1 MGKQEKRLLVEENLE
16 ELIKTFIEKEQKELS
31 EFLDF
36 HLERELRALA
46 EATAKELEELEELE
60 KIINPCPL
68 NPENRDTEKPS

>member
-1 MGKQEKRLLVEENLE
+1 VEENLE

>member
-1 MGKQEKRLLVEENLE
+1 VEENLE

-36 HLERELRALA
+36 HLERELHALA

>member
-1 MGKQEKRLLVEENLE
+1 MEENLE

-68 NPENRDTEKPS
+68 NPENRDTGKPS